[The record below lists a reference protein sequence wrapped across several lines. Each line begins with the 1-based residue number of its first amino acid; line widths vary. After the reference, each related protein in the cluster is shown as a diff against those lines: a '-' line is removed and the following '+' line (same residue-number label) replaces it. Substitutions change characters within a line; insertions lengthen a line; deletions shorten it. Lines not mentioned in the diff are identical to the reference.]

1 MPGSMKNKSKT
12 NPTIESWSGRM
23 QAQCWLATGSRS
35 YRPLIGTT
43 PVPQSAPQ
51 SVSYILLYHPG
62 RRDFPGP
69 VGSEDLSSW
78 SLPVT
83 RSVQAMVRIRCPR
96 HGLLHASSVWLATDS
111 PDTEFRSGLPLQTVF
126 TQGSFAPEALPSF
139 LATTSPCA
147 DPAASRLHFVL
158 RTYRKRPCRLHHPR
172 LVTGTVPLW
181 SAFLS

>member
-1 MPGSMKNKSKT
+1 MKNKSKT

-51 SVSYILLYHPG
+51 SVAYILLYHPG

-78 SLPVT
+78 SLAVT
-83 RSVQAMVRIRCPR
+83 RPVQAMVRIRCAR
-96 HGLLHASSVWLATDS
+96 AGLLHASSGWLATDS
-111 PDTEFRSGLPLQTVF
+111 PDTEFRSGLPLQTVSAR
-126 TQGSFAPEALPSF
+126 GSFAPEALPSF